1 MTAST
6 PPRLQTRGEEL
17 ANSFTHG
24 IALLASVAAIP
35 LLVVAARGPRDAWQL
50 VGGLVF
56 GVTLVMLYLAST
68 LYHAAPDGRAK
79 QLLRVVDHSAIYLL
93 IAGTYTPFTLGVLRG
108 AWGWTL
114 LAVIW
119 VIAAI
124 GITAKWTFGFRFPR
138 VSTALYLAM
147 GWLIVIAIQPLVT
160 HVSAAGLAWIVAG
173 GVCYTG
179 GVVFYVNDQ
188 RIRFG
193 HAIWHLFVVAGSAC
207 HFFAVF
213 GHAASPAG

>member
-1 MTAST
+1 MTASGSA
-6 PPRLQTRGEEL
+6 RLQTRSEEL

-24 IALLASVAAIP
+24 LALLASVAAIP
-35 LLVVAARGPRDAWQL
+35 LLVVAARGPRDAWQV
-50 VGGLVF
+50 VGGVVF
-56 GVTLVMLYLAST
+56 GITLVMLYLAST
-68 LYHAAPDGRAK
+68 AYHAVPHGRLK
-79 QLLRVVDHSAIYLL
+79 QRLRVIDHSAIYLL

-108 AWGWTL
+108 PWGWTL
-114 LAVIW
+114 LGVIW
-119 VIAAI
+119 TIAVV

-138 VSTALYLAM
+138 LSTALYLAM
-147 GWLIVIAIQPLVT
+147 GWLIVIAVQPLVT

-179 GVVFYVNDQ
+179 GVVFYANDQ

-207 HFFAVF
+207 HFFAVL
-213 GHAASPAG
+213 GHAASSGG